1 MVGLFHGKSHLEMD
15 DDWGYPY
22 FRKPSKWTA
31 STIEANFS
39 DNRFADLPEMD
50 DRISNIPN
58 LRFWEA
64 KRKTTNRGC
73 GPPKDGLC
81 WIVNPIVEKMW

>member
-22 FRKPSKWTA
+22 FRKPPKWTA

-39 DNRFADLPEMD
+39 DNRFADLREMD
-50 DRISNIPN
+50 DRISRISRISVSGKQKGKQQIEDVDP
-58 LRFWEA
+58 R
-64 KRKTTNRGC
+64 RMVYV
-73 GPPKDGLC
+73 GL
-81 WIVNPIVEKMW
+81 